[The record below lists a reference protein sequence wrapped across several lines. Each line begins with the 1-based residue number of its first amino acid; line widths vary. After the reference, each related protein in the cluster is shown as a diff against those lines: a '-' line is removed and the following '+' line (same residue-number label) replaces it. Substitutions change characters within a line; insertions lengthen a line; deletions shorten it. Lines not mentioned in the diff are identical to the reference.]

1 MQHLDDEQLQRF
13 FDRELAAA
21 VRRSTDDH
29 LTACAECRDRYF
41 RLERD
46 QKEVYRLLEAVDSSA
61 PAVTAKDIMVMAGS
75 RSPGRA
81 RWAAGILLAAL
92 VAGAAYALPGSPVRD
107 WIRDARSTAQR
118 QLPAPKPAEP
128 PMPLMAGLA
137 VSPGDHLV
145 IIFERAHPRSNA
157 RVSLGEWNEVRVR
170 GPSGGATF
178 ASEADTLRIG
188 NRDSTATFEVEIPFE
203 ARYVEIRVANARI
216 FTKER
221 HRIVA
226 PEADEGDKVYLLP
239 LTAP

>member
-1 MQHLDDEQLQRF
+1 MHLDDEQLQRF
-13 FDRELAAA
+13 FHRELEAD
-21 VRRSTDDH
+21 VRRSAGDH
-29 LTACAECRDRYF
+29 LTTCAECRDRLS

-46 QKEVYRLLEAVDSSA
+46 EKEVYRLLEAADSPA
-61 PAVTAKDIMVMAGS
+61 PAVTAKDIIVMAGTR
-75 RSPGRA
+75 RSGRG

-107 WIRDARSTAQR
+107 WIRDARARVQR
-118 QLPAPKPAEP
+118 DRPTPKPTER

-137 VSPGDHLV
+137 VPPGDHLV
-145 IIFERAHPRSNA
+145 IIFERTYPRSNA

-178 ASEADTLRIG
+178 GSEADTLRIG
-188 NRDSTATFEVEIPFE
+188 NRDSTATFEVEIPSE
-203 ARYVEIRVANARI
+203 ARHVEIRVAGARI
-216 FTKER
+216 FAKEG

-226 PEADEGDKVYLLP
+226 PGADDGDEVYLLP